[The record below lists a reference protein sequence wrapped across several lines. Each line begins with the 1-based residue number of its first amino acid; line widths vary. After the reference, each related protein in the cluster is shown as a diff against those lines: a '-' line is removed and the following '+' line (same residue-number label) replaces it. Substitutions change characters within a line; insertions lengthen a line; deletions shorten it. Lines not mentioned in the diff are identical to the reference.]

1 MELEGDGSTEI
12 QRRQSAE
19 ADTKQAQVRAMLF
32 ALWVKP
38 LAS

>member
-19 ADTKQAQVRAMLF
+19 TDTKQAQVRAMLF
-32 ALWVKP
+32 AP
-38 LAS
+38 LGQAFS